1 MTKMSNKEPLIS
13 IIIVS
18 HNGRFKEL
26 KKVLNYLSLQTYKK
40 LEIIIVGNNISEF
53 MDTFLN
59 SWQKEDNFNKY
70 INFNEN
76 IMSYFDHSKIGRFRY
91 QKGLDL
97 SAGELIYFQS
107 DDDLL
112 SYDYF
117 ERMVNLFN
125 INEKCMS
132 AIGNSSGEYFWE
144 ENKLIEPV
152 IMKSFNKIR
161 FDN

>member
-76 IMSYFDHSKIGRFRY
+76 IMSYFGSIVTSYHQRKIT
-91 QKGLDL
+91 QK
-97 SAGELIYFQS
+97 
-107 DDDLL
+107 
-112 SYDYF
+112 
-117 ERMVNLFN
+117 
-125 INEKCMS
+125 
-132 AIGNSSGEYFWE
+132 
-144 ENKLIEPV
+144 
-152 IMKSFNKIR
+152 
-161 FDN
+161 